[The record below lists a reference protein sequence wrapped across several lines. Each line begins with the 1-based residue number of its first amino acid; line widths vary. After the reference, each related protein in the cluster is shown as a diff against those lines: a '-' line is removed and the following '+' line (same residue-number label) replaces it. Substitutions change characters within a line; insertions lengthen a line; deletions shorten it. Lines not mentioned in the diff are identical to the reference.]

1 MSKEHMANNL
11 DNLSEFETAN
21 QINNEEAAKAD
32 NKTDK
37 KKKPILSEKELKA
50 KKAKKTRFA
59 VAAFVLLLG
68 VGVMGN
74 WYYENTD
81 LSNKIKPLISTS
93 DTKTLG
99 EAEYVDA
106 TTEPSGTAKESE
118 YFSSARVERQ
128 TARDEALD
136 KLQAVLDK
144 TDESEAAHKDAQ
156 SEIAKI
162 SSYISIENKIETLVT
177 AKGINN
183 CLAVVDNDG
192 TRVDIIV
199 DVDELTDGIIV
210 QIKEIAMQQLNCS
223 FENVSIIQSK

>member
-1 MSKEHMANNL
+1 MSKEHMENNV
-11 DNLSEFETAN
+11 DNLNEFE
-21 QINNEEAAKAD
+21 NENIAD
-32 NKTDK
+32 QKNTEK
-37 KKKPILSEKELKA
+37 KKKNKPILSEKELKA

-81 LSNKIKPLISTS
+81 LSNNIKPLISSS

-106 TTEPSGTAKESE
+106 TTEPSSNSNNESE

-128 TARDEALD
+128 SARDEAID
-136 KLQAVLDK
+136 KLQAVIDK
-144 TDESEAAHKDAQ
+144 TDESESAHKDAQ
-156 SEIAKI
+156 AEIARI

-183 CLAVVDNDG
+183 CLAVIDNEG

-210 QIKEIAMQQLNCS
+210 QIKEIAMEQLNCS

>member
-1 MSKEHMANNL
+1 MSKEHMENSV
-11 DNLSEFETAN
+11 DNLNEFE
-21 QINNEEAAKAD
+21 NE
-32 NKTDK
+32 NITDQKNAEK
-37 KKKPILSEKELKA
+37 KKKNKPILSEKELKA

-81 LSNKIKPLISTS
+81 LSNNIKPLISSS

-106 TTEPSGTAKESE
+106 TTEPSSNSNNESE

-128 TARDEALD
+128 SARDEAID
-136 KLQAVLDK
+136 KLQAVIDK
-144 TDESEAAHKDAQ
+144 TDESESAHKDAQ
-156 SEIAKI
+156 AEIARI

-183 CLAVVDNDG
+183 CLAVVDNEG

-210 QIKEIAMQQLNCS
+210 QIKEIAMEQLNCS